1 MRHALSAMRK
11 EKAMGEDIYKRLA
24 KHLSALGMGYPEKEE
39 LMEILRE
46 SFTPTEA
53 EAALAIPTKVIPFEP
68 VPLEEIASHAK
79 IPKKELESILSNL
92 AHRGLLFSKK
102 MKGRKMGYALQQFGY
117 GFPQTFFWRGVDTP
131 NGKKLAELIFKYSRT
146 EQLNEVYGK
155 TETKAF
161 RYLPA
166 SPSIE
171 PEQHAVFPFEMMEE
185 VIQKV
190 KVIALVHCP
199 CRATAQL
206 IGRKRCDH
214 PLENCIKYDELAEYL
229 IEKGIGREITKSE
242 ALEVIRKSEEAGL
255 VHLVDNAREGIKHTC
270 NCCGCCCWSVGTI
283 RRKKIPRD
291 VLMATYFLRET
302 DRERCTGCGQC
313 VEICPVNVIK
323 MEGDFPVVDRQW
335 CIGCGVCAIPCPSS
349 AIRLVRR
356 SDAIPPKNFKELHQQ
371 ILKERTLQKESR
383 TVDSGLRNSK

>member
-1 MRHALSAMRK
+1 VLAISYELIRGR
-11 EKAMGEDIYKRLA
+11 MGEDIYKRLA

-39 LMEILRE
+39 LLEILRE
-46 SFTPTEA
+46 NFTPHEA
-53 EAALAIPTKVIPFEP
+53 EVALAIPTRVIPFAPIP
-68 VPLEEIASHAK
+68 VEEIASHVK

-102 MKGRKMGYALQQFGY
+102 MKRGKMGYALQQFGY
-117 GFPQTFFWRGVDTP
+117 GFPQTFFWKGVDTP

-146 EQLNEVYGK
+146 EQLDEVYGK

-161 RYLPA
+161 RYIPA
-166 SPSIE
+166 SPSLK
-171 PEQHAVFPFEMMEE
+171 PEQHAVFPFEMMEK

-199 CRATAQL
+199 CRATAHL
-206 IGRKRCDH
+206 TGKKRCDH

-229 IEKGIGREITKSE
+229 IEKGIGREITKAE

-283 RRKKIPRD
+283 RRKEIPRD

-313 VEICPVNVIK
+313 VDICPVNVIK
-323 MEGDFPVVDRQW
+323 MEGDFPVVDLQW

-349 AIRLVRR
+349 AIRLIRK
-356 SDAIPPKNFKELHQQ
+356 SDAIPPKDFKELHQQ
-371 ILKERTLQKESR
+371 ILKERR
-383 TVDSGLRNSK
+383 A